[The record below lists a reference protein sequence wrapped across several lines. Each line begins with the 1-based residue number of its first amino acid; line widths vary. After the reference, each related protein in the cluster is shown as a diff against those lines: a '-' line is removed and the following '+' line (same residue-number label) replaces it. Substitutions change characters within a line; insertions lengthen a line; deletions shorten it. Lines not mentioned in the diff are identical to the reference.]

1 MTREELQAYLHSHI
15 PISKGMGVTAVRADR
30 DSVVLSAPLEPNIN
44 HRETVFGGSA
54 ASVAMLAGWSL
65 MRIRLGAEGI
75 DCRIVISKGS
85 IDFGKAIESGF
96 TATAKLED
104 PDDWKRFTGGYSRK
118 GMARTRVAVLIESEA
133 GRLARFTGEF
143 AAVKYDQS

>member
-1 MTREELQAYLHSHI
+1 
-15 PISKGMGVTAVRADR
+15 MGVTAVHADR

-65 MRIRLGAEGI
+65 MRIRLGSEGI

-85 IDFGKAIESGF
+85 IDFGKAIEGEF
-96 TATAKLED
+96 TATAELAD
-104 PDDWKRFTGGYSRK
+104 PVDWNRFVDGYARK
-118 GMARTRVAVLIESEA
+118 GLARTKVQVLVESS
-133 GRLARFTGEF
+133 GNQVARFTGEF
-143 AAVKYDQS
+143 AAVRHDQC